1 MRQGFLLPSFHK
13 AYWMGYT
20 NPIRDGTTWVWTD
33 STLTALN
40 GTGSGSGGTAS
51 ASTDGSTYKHWGMLV
66 LTVNGVKS
74 SYSEPNNRGGSE
86 YCAVGDFTQAYGP
99 GMLPAVAG
107 WADASCTDQHIAMC
121 KVTQAAWSLRFPCP
135 VSTLRCIIWLELL
148 DAWPP
153 DSMQLPCRCCPT
165 PRLFTP
171 ARPRA
176 RRSCCRAPL
185 LPLMRRRRSAMRQAA
200 TW

>member
-1 MRQGFLLPSFHK
+1 LQVEQHYMRKGFLLPSFHK

-51 ASTDGSTYKHWGMLV
+51 ASADGSTYKHWGTLV

-121 KVTQAAWSLRFPCP
+121 KVTQAAWSLRVPMPC
-135 VSTLRCIIWLELL
+135 SH
-148 DAWPP
+148 
-153 DSMQLPCRCCPT
+153 
-165 PRLFTP
+165 P
-171 ARPRA
+171 ALHKMA
-176 RRSCCRAPL
+176 SSYWMLGCLTACNCRAG
-185 LPLMRRRRSAMRQAA
+185 AA
-200 TW
+200 QRHVYLHQLGLGQDVRAAEHPCCL